1 MQAQDLVSDEF
12 AAEIVSAARTTI
24 GDQVR
29 SITYFTDD
37 DFQQLY
43 LRTDLEGD
51 ADLAGFVDYESLGF
65 DAHTA
70 YHGSELGE
78 YRFTIRVFDNGY
90 LVRVTTGEDGVFVTT
105 DGLTMQDFRE
115 VAPAVGAILGGD

>member
-1 MQAQDLVSDEF
+1 MSEEF
-12 AAEIVSAARTTI
+12 ANEIVSAARTAI

-37 DFQQLY
+37 SYDQLY
-43 LRTDLEGD
+43 LRSDLEGD

-90 LVRVTTGEDGVFVTT
+90 LVRITTAEDGVFVTT

-115 VAPAVGAILGGD
+115 VATAVGAILQAD